1 MMSPGLVLLSD
12 QMALERSLDVVA
24 NNIANSNTTGFKRE
38 AMQFD
43 TVLSNLGGGTSS
55 TQPISFVYDR
65 ATYRDMK
72 PGAIS
77 NTGNPLDLA
86 IQGNGYFQV
95 QTPQGKQYTRDGAF
109 QIDSQGQIVTAADQ
123 PVLSDSGQPI
133 IIPDQSTDL
142 TISGDGTVSVQNGT
156 VTSRT
161 ILGKVGVVE
170 FANNQA
176 LSPTGAGLYDTT
188 QVPTPAAANNVIV
201 EGALE
206 QSNVQPVVEITDLI
220 KIQRA
225 YEQATNMISNEN
237 TRLDNAIDKLSQ
249 TS

>member
-43 TVLSNLGGGTSS
+43 TVLSNLGGGASS
-55 TQPISFVYDR
+55 TAPISFVYDR

-86 IQGNGYFQV
+86 IQGDGYFQV

-109 QIDSQGQIVTAADQ
+109 QIDNQGQIVTASGL
-123 PVLSDSGQPI
+123 PILSDSGQPI

-176 LSPTGAGLYDTT
+176 LSPTGAGLYTTT
-188 QVPTPAAANNVIV
+188 QAPTPAAANNVIV